1 MLSRSLELK
10 PAEEAGG
17 GFGAEGCED
26 IGCTED
32 ANAEGV
38 EGCGAKGEVPG
49 PVAGD
54 TVKEELLE
62 KARDHGGRTI
72 TGMCRLTNSMRDLSL
87 GKLTPYAAVST
98 IQKAHDRR

>member
-1 MLSRSLELK
+1 MRCFVCVGGWEPPLDALSRSLELK

-54 TVKEELLE
+54 TVKRGAPGEGEGSW
-62 KARDHGGRTI
+62 RQDDHW
-72 TGMCRLTNSMRDLSL
+72 D
-87 GKLTPYAAVST
+87 V
-98 IQKAHDRR
+98 